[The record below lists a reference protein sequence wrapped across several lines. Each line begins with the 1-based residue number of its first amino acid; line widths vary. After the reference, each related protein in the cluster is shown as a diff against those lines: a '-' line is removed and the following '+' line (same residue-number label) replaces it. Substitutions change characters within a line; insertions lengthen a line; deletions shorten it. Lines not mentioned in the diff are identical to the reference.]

1 MKKIYL
7 LLSFFTIAIV
17 FTACEPD
24 DLLDPYDEYK
34 VVAEEA
40 S

>member
-17 FTACEPD
+17 FTACDPCDD
-24 DLLDPYDEYK
+24 DLDPFDYS
-34 VVAEEA
+34 VAEQP